1 MTILAACSRPLTDT
15 ARRIRDT
22 IVSVGVRSTWPLSDL
37 ADYAGIEMVNA
48 EFIVTQMELA
58 GYLKKTHW
66 GHYMLTS
73 AGIEAA

>member
-1 MTILAACSRPLTDT
+1 MTIQTTRTLPMTDT
-15 ARRIRDT
+15 ARRIRDAMLKA
-22 IVSVGVRSTWPLSDL
+22 GVRSTWPLRDL